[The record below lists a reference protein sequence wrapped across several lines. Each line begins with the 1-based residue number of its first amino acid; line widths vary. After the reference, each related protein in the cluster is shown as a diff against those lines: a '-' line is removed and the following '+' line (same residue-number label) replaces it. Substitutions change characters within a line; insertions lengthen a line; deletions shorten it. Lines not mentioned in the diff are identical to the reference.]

1 MKYNDSKSYDK
12 LITYLIDNFNFCEK
26 IIHSDFENALN
37 ISIKNHYI
45 LKNDIIHIKCLFHF
59 SQKIYRQF
67 YLIGYAKKN

>member
-37 ISIKNHYI
+37 IAIKN
-45 LKNDIIHIKCLFHF
+45 KK
-59 SQKIYRQF
+59 K
-67 YLIGYAKKN
+67 KKN